1 MNKILFSSTLISL
14 CFFSNIF
21 SQVNFIQNNEI
32 LVFENTEDSNSL
44 LNAWS
49 GGMNFCQFSE
59 IDLNLDGE
67 KDIFIFDRSG
77 KNGSRNGNKI
87 IPMIYDQNINDYVF
101 KPEYID
107 NFPGNSALNDWVLL
121 VDYNQDGKEDIFTSM
136 YNSIALF
143 TNISDDTLAFE
154 FTKILD
160 SDAGFGPTNL
170 YVSGVDLPAIA
181 DVDGDCDID
190 VLSFNPEGTHI
201 YFHQNKSVELYNSC
215 STIDLYRTENCWGQ
229 FQENFTD
236 NDLTLFLDENCQ
248 PPELNPLRVHAGSTL
263 LALDLNPQQQLANN
277 PENTME
283 LLLGD
288 ISYSNIVMVLNGGT
302 PEDALMVDQDANFP
316 SYSTSVNL
324 PLFPACFYLDVNK
337 DGWKDLIV
345 SPNGVNISENKDNC
359 LYYKNITNE
368 TNEAFWEENGENMLQ
383 FEYNQN
389 DFLIEKMIDV
399 GSNSKPILYDL
410 DNDGLLD
417 LVIGNKGYYDE
428 ANYNSSLSFYKN
440 TGTESVPKFTKYYE
454 ESINND
460 FGNLSLLGNITTIE
474 SIHPTFGDVDL
485 DGDIDLVFGDSSG
498 KIFIVLA
505 INSETGSTN
514 PYPLYPSNLD
524 NIIDTGIDVGS
535 YATPQL
541 IDLNRDGFLDLV
553 IGERSGID
561 EGILNG
567 INYFENS
574 GLNNQIPIFEEA
586 TPELTTSDGVTIK
599 SLGGINLM
607 DQVFT
612 TAYTTP
618 HVFEYENEYHL
629 AVGSECGKVF
639 LYNNIE
645 NDLFGFYNFYTN
657 TDVIG
662 GNILP
667 NVNCIHS
674 SVAINDINNDEQ
686 PDLIRG
692 NASGGLELFLG
703 NEFNVQNTEEV
714 IDKRFN
720 IFPNPN
726 SGYFTIEHNQNTE
739 LLIEVYSITGKLLSS
754 KIINQQN
761 ININLEDK
769 TPGIYILQIKNN
781 QQIIK
786 TKKLIINN

>member
-1 MNKILFSSTLISL
+1 MNKIIFFTIVFTSCLIS
-14 CFFSNIF
+14 SII
-21 SQVNFIQNNEI
+21 SQINFIQNNEI
-32 LVFENTEDSNSL
+32 QVLENNEESNAL
-44 LNAWS
+44 LNPWS
-49 GGMNFCQFSE
+49 GGLNFCQFSE

-87 IPMIYDQNINDYVF
+87 IPMLFDQIINDYVY

-107 NFPGNSALNDWVLL
+107 NFPGNFALNDWVLL

-136 YNSIALF
+136 SNSIALF
-143 TNISDDTLAFE
+143 TNNSVDTLSFE
-154 FTKILD
+154 FTKILN

-190 VLSFNPEGTHI
+190 ILSFNPEGTNV

-215 STIDLYRTENCWGQ
+215 NTIDLYRTENCWGQ

-236 NDLTLFLDENCQ
+236 NNLTLFLNEDCQ
-248 PPELNPLRVHAGSTL
+248 PPDINPLRVHAGSTL

-277 PENTME
+277 PQNTME

-288 ISYSNIVMVLNGGT
+288 ISYSNIVMVLNQGT
-302 PEDALMVDQDANFP
+302 PEEALMVDQDINFP
-316 SYSTSVNL
+316 SYTSSVNL

-337 DGWKDLIV
+337 DGWKDIIV
-345 SPNGVNISENKDNC
+345 SPNGVNISENKYNC

-368 TNEAFWEENGENMLQ
+368 TDESFWLENGENMLQ
-383 FEYNQN
+383 FEYTQN
-389 DFLIEKMIDV
+389 DFMVEDMIDV

-417 LVIGNKGYYDE
+417 LIIGNKGYYNE
-428 ANYNSSLSFYKN
+428 ANYNSRLSFYKN
-440 TGTESVPKFTKYYE
+440 VGTESVPKFTKYYE
-454 ESINND
+454 DSINND
-460 FGNLSLLGNITTIE
+460 FGNLSSLGEIATIE

-498 KIFIVLA
+498 KIFILLA
-505 INSETGSTN
+505 INSEIESTN
-514 PYPLYPSNLD
+514 PLPIYPN
-524 NIIDTGIDVGS
+524 NIDEIVDTGIDVGS

-541 IDLNRDGFLDLV
+541 IDLNRDGLLDLV
-553 IGERSGID
+553 IGERSGMD
-561 EGILNG
+561 TGVLNG

-586 TPELTTSDGVTIK
+586 TPEFTTDDGIIIK

-629 AVGSECGKVF
+629 AVGTECGKVF
-639 LYNNIE
+639 LYNSIE
-645 NDLFGFYNFYTN
+645 DDLFGFYNFYT
-657 TDVIG
+657 D
-662 GNILP
+662 NILP
-667 NVNCIHS
+667 NINCIHS
-674 SVAINDINNDEQ
+674 TIAINDINNDGK

-703 NEFNVQNTEEV
+703 NEFNLRNSENTHNTSF
-714 IDKRFN
+714 K

-726 SGYFTIEHNQNTE
+726 SGYFSIEHNQTSE
-739 LLIEVYSITGKLLSS
+739 LIVEIYSITGKLLKS

-761 ININLEDK
+761 ITLNLETK
-769 TPGIYILQIKNN
+769 KPGIYILHIKDG
-781 QQIIK
+781 QETVK
-786 TKKLIINN
+786 TEKLIINN

>member
-1 MNKILFSSTLISL
+1 MKKINFLIIIITFV
-14 CFFSNIF
+14 FFSTVKT
-21 SQVNFIQNNEI
+21 QVNFIQNNDI
-32 LVFENTEDSNSL
+32 LILENSEESSSL
-44 LNAWS
+44 LNPWT

-87 IPMIYDQNINDYVF
+87 IPMIYDQNINDYIF
-101 KPEYID
+101 EPEYID
-107 NFPGNSALNDWVLL
+107 NFPGNFALNDWVLL

-143 TNISDDTLAFE
+143 TNTSLDTLSFE
-154 FTKILD
+154 FTKILN

-181 DVDGDCDID
+181 DIDGDCDID
-190 VLSFNPEGTHI
+190 ILSFNPEGTHV

-236 NDLTLFLDENCQ
+236 NNLTLFLDENCQ
-248 PPELNPLRVHAGSTL
+248 PPEVNPMRIHAGSTL

-277 PENTME
+277 PQNTME

-288 ISYSNIVMVLNGGT
+288 ISYSNIVMVLNQVT
-302 PEDALMVDQDANFP
+302 AEEALMVDQDTNFP
-316 SYSTSVNL
+316 SYTSSVNL

-345 SPNGVNISENKDNC
+345 SPNGVNISENKYNC
-359 LYYKNITNE
+359 LYYKNITYE
-368 TNEAFWEENGENMLQ
+368 TNDSFWYENGENMLQ
-383 FEYNQN
+383 FEYTQN
-389 DFLIEKMIDV
+389 DFMVENMIDV

-417 LVIGNKGYYDE
+417 LIIGNKGYYDE
-428 ANYNSSLSFYKN
+428 ANYNSRLSFYKN
-440 TGTESVPKFTKYYE
+440 IGTVSVPKFSKYYE
-454 ESINND
+454 DSINND
-460 FGNLSLLGNITTIE
+460 LGNLSSLGEIATIE
-474 SIHPTFGDVDL
+474 SIHPTFGDIDL
-485 DGDIDLVFGDSSG
+485 DGDVDLVFGDSSG
-498 KIFIVLA
+498 KIFILLA
-505 INSETGSTN
+505 INSEIESTN
-514 PYPLYPSNLD
+514 PLPIYPNNID
-524 NIIDTGIDVGS
+524 QIIDTGIDVGS
-535 YATPQL
+535 YSTPQL
-541 IDLNRDGFLDLV
+541 IDLNRDGLLDLV

-561 EGILNG
+561 NGVLNG
-567 INYFENS
+567 INYFENA
-574 GLNNQIPIFEEA
+574 GLNNQIPSFEDT
-586 TPELTTSDGVTIK
+586 TPEFTTDDGIIIK

-607 DQVFT
+607 DEVFT

-618 HVFEYENEYHL
+618 HVFEHENEYHL

-645 NDLFGFYNFYTN
+645 NDLLGFYNFYTN
-657 TDVIG
+657 TDLIG

-674 SVAINDINNDEQ
+674 SVTINDINNDGK

-703 NEFNVQNTEEV
+703 NAFNVQNKEESLHEN
-714 IDKRFN
+714 FN
-720 IFPNPN
+720 IFPNPS
-726 SGYFTIEHNQNTE
+726 SGHLIIEHRQNTE
-739 LLIEVYSITGKLLSS
+739 IIIEIYSITGKLLSS

-761 ININLEDK
+761 TTLNLED
-769 TPGIYILQIKNN
+769 TNPGVYILQIKNDE
-781 QQIIK
+781 QIIK
-786 TKKLIINN
+786 TKKLIISN